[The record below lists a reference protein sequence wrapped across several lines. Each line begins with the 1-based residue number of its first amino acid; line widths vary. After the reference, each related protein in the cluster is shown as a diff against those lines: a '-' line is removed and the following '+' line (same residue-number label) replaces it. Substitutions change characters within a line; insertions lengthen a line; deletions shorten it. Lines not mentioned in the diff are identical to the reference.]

1 MLQRIQTVYLLAAAA
16 ASSFVFVLPFFKG
29 AANDGASF
37 FADGLFDTQDHV
49 SLMAMATIAILD
61 AVFTIFMFNNRKRQS
76 LFCLMVAAA
85 NLLLIA
91 VMLGVL
97 STQVPLSDALN
108 RFSIGFGA
116 FMPLLATVFALLARK
131 GVQADERLV
140 RSADRLR

>member
-1 MLQRIQTVYLLAAAA
+1 MLQRIQTVYLLLAAA
-16 ASSFVFVLPFFKG
+16 ASSFVFALPFFKG
-29 AANDGASF
+29 AASDGASF

-76 LFCLMVAAA
+76 IFCLMVAAA

-97 STQVPLSDALN
+97 STQVPISEVLN
-108 RFSIGFGA
+108 RFSIGFGS
-116 FMPLLATVFALLARK
+116 FMPLVATVFALLARK
-131 GVQADERLV
+131 GIEADERLV